1 MGVQAQIASLAF
13 NFMAAQQQRSAYE
26 MEAQA
31 YEEQAK
37 MAEIQAKQQE
47 NERNRRLRMQL
58 ASLGTS
64 MAAQGVEIGSSPSVL
79 ALQEDEVKIAKN
91 DIASI
96 KLMGMSKR
104 RQFSLSAAGAR
115 TAGKATVL
123 GRFAKTASGIY
134 DISQGVSKP

>member
-1 MGVQAQIASLAF
+1 MGVQMQIASLGLGL
-13 NFMAAQQQRSAYE
+13 MAAQQQRSAYE

-37 MAEIQAKQQE
+37 MAGIQAKQQE

-64 MAAQGVEIGSSPSVL
+64 MAAQGVEIGSSASVL
-79 ALQEDEVKIAKN
+79 ALQEDEIKVAKN

-104 RQFSLSAAGAR
+104 RQYGLSAAGSKA
-115 TAGKATVL
+115 AGKATIL
-123 GRFAKTASGIY
+123 GSYAKTAAGISE
-134 DISQGVSKP
+134 ISQGVSKP